1 MKNEQLVS
9 KAEEDISALIT
20 KKIAELKKKTG
31 KEVSEIVFVP
41 REIMAGLDGYEVK
54 IKLI

>member
-1 MKNEQLVS
+1 MKSEQLVR

-41 REIMAGLDGYEVK
+41 REIMAGLDGYELK

>member
-1 MKNEQLVS
+1 MKNEQLVR